1 MPETARAK
9 SNRVAQVTHQFS
21 LIYSGT
27 SELTEDLENAL
38 FEAGCADALLGVQ
51 NGEVFLDF
59 RRKAPSFQVALT
71 SAVMDV
77 ERAGVGLEL
86 VRVEPA

>member
-1 MPETARAK
+1 MPETAKAQ
-9 SNRVAQVTHQFS
+9 SSRVAQGTHQFS

-27 SELTEDLENAL
+27 SELTEELENAL
-38 FEAGCADALLGVQ
+38 FEAGCADALLGIQ
-51 NGEVFLDF
+51 EGKVFLDF
-59 RRKAPSFQVALT
+59 RRNAPSFQIALT
-71 SAVMDV
+71 SAIMDV